1 MLKHKFKL
9 KSNIPSRNKT
19 IKTTMMDIWHH
30 SYHSYHSSIITFL
43 TYSINQNGINIAVF
57 KKFQEIATNKDIIIK
72 NKYP

>member
-30 SYHSYHSSIITFL
+30 SYHSSIITFL

-57 KKFQEIATNKDIIIK
+57 KKFQEIPRKRNQQGY
-72 NKYP
+72 NN